1 MKMPVELQYG
11 DFGCADPEVEAR
23 TGQTNYNVKILM
35 WITKDTTGETKPQ
48 NISLGVVYDEGMRCC
63 MKGASNIAYLEK
75 ISQEEMEAILTDF
88 DPIEVP
94 ALYFLYD
101 FYSLDFL
108 HF

>member
-1 MKMPVELQYG
+1 
-11 DFGCADPEVEAR
+11 
-23 TGQTNYNVKILM
+23 
-35 WITKDTTGETKPQ
+35 
-48 NISLGVVYDEGMRCC
+48 

-108 HF
+108 HFTNATLRIPSHEFRHHRAPTLFSQTRREGSSG